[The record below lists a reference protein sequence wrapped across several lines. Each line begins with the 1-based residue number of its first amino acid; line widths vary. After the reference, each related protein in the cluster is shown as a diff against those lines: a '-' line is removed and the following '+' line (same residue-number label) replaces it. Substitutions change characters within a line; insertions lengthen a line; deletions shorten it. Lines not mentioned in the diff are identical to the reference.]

1 MRAGNLGDLGQSR
14 GDGFDCRVEVLI
26 LGNRTPKHA
35 HVTAPSAS
43 AIEQFCRVDSSCR
56 RRSPSSSEFIRT
68 LMSMHATSI
77 PPSSNRRRVSRM
89 PVGESSGSVGRSTTP
104 AQEPDFHA
112 RVTVVRGKFNDL
124 IDVVV
129 GTSECAEPELEH
141 RPPLS
146 PTSLQESHRYPSTNI
161 RCSPGRTVKLER
173 ANSVC
178 CSELL
183 HTCKIAPRNCRVRG
197 FCGFFSITSGAA
209 SSMI

>member
-14 GDGFDCRVEVLI
+14 GDGLDCRVEVLI
-26 LGNRTPKHA
+26 LGNRSPKHA

-43 AIEQFCRVDSSCR
+43 AIEQFCRVDSGCR

-68 LMSMHATSI
+68 LMPNARNLY
-77 PPSSNRRRVSRM
+77 PAVVERARVSRM

-104 AQEPDFHA
+104 AQETDFHA
-112 RVTVVRGKFNDL
+112 RVPVVRGKFNDL
-124 IDVVV
+124 IDAVV
-129 GTSECAEPELEH
+129 GTSERAEPELEH
-141 RPPLS
+141 RP

-173 ANSVC
+173 GNSVC